1 MGSKHHL
8 VSEDDSPVKKRARM
22 DEDREPQSSVA
33 VGVEESG
40 SEYEDDPEEDAYIQ
54 QAAQAQ
60 ANQAP
65 VLGSVRQAGSIS
77 KVILVQFMCH
87 RYQVVE
93 LGPQINFVIGHNG
106 SGKSAV
112 LTAITLVLGAKANA
126 TNRGSSLK
134 SFIRE
139 GQNKAEVTL
148 HLTNRGEEAFQ
159 PDIYGDEIII
169 ERSISK
175 DGASGFKIKSSRDH
189 KTISNKRDALQ
200 IILDH
205 FMIQAD
211 NPLNVLNQDAAKKF
225 LNASSSKQ
233 KYEFFIRGTQLQQL
247 TDEYED
253 INANIVMSK
262 AHLDK
267 KREDMPELHERAKAA
282 QKNLKEVQEASQA
295 QGKIGVVENE
305 LTWIY
310 VAEAEAARDLAA
322 QALQKEEHV
331 LPKYEAKV
339 QGTENNLAEIEAQI
353 KSIEAEKAAR
363 NGDQLD
369 AERLDLMR
377 RHREL
382 VEQIR
387 PINGE
392 MRELDASLRKTDE
405 DISHQTRLI
414 NEENAKSLRNT
425 DSSRQQA
432 IERIGQLSSEITELE
447 NRLTEVHSE
456 ASQANLA
463 GRSSAAKAGELDNK
477 LKESLTKMN
486 RIQNEIQEYGSTRK
500 NRLLLFG
507 RATDQLKHAIDNTG
521 GWTEKPLGPLGYYIQ
536 VKEKRWQEVLE
547 TLLGGSLSTYLVVSD
562 RDEQLLRGL
571 MSRLKCNHPIIRS
584 RRDLFDYSRGEP
596 GPEYLTIL
604 RALKFED
611 EYVKR
616 AIINDLRIEKSI
628 LVEHRRDGDGL
639 MSRAPPQRQNISSCY
654 TRDGYSVGGVQG
666 GLGVKA
672 LNLYTGPPRLSSDD
686 GSFVAGLNEQLV
698 ELGSRTEEV
707 KKEMA
712 IARAESRRASERVQ
726 QLKSEEGKIK
736 QRLRQANDMKASIQ
750 DDLNQSTSSN
760 VSALEDIKRELESER
775 IKIYD
780 QAQELAR
787 QKNSITN
794 QLLPIKAEQEA
805 LQRKMNNRQQE
816 EENLNFELTKKIE
829 ARVNTTTA
837 LNHFREALVR
847 QSVKISAAKEALDAA
862 EAVLPQTIAQAKKI
876 TKSDVIIRTRRPR
889 QEVLADLESLHKIVG
904 AAEKRHG
911 KSLEAIEAQSLE
923 AQANF
928 AKANKQIQ
936 EQSKSLKVGHHSQHS
951 LPLIPHPVK
960 QKRAIALDTVSY
972 SHRVRAKMKFVTH
985 LSKRGYT
992 GKLHFNHDSQRL
1004 EIQVNT
1010 SEQESTQGKLKDPKA
1025 LSGGEKSF
1033 STISLLLTLW
1043 DAINCPIRCLD
1054 EFDVFMDE
1062 VNRRI
1067 AIRMMID
1074 SAREANEV
1082 QYVFITPNGLSVIKT
1097 GEETKIIKM
1106 QDPTRNHGT
1115 LAAGQQ

>member
-8 VSEDDSPVKKRARM
+8 ASEDDSPVKKRARM

-805 LQRKMNNRQQE
+805 LQP
-816 EENLNFELTKKIE
+816 
-829 ARVNTTTA
+829 RVNTTTA

-936 EQSKSLKVGHHSQHS
+936 EQSKSLKVLKMALS
-951 LPLIPHPVK
+951 LRKERWIQFRTH
-960 QKRAIALDTVSY
+960 IA
-972 SHRVRAKMKFVTH
+972 VRAKMKFVTH